1 MLKNIRRRA
10 WSVLERTWQGWC
22 DDDGFLLS
30 AAMAYY
36 AAFSL
41 FPLCL
46 VLIAVLGLV
55 TRFSAA
61 AQDAQQQLLDA
72 VAQGAGPWLAGQ
84 LRELLRGV
92 ETKALL
98 GGPLG
103 LATLAFGAIGVFMQ
117 LETSF
122 ARIWHTPAGPSGWLA
137 AIRAALRGR
146 LTAFLMLL
154 AAGGL
159 LFGVFLANLVLSA
172 VRAYVADLP
181 LGSWVWWSVQTL
193 FSVLTYTVLLGLI
206 YKTFPKAPVRW
217 REAIAGGLLAAF
229 IWAAGQQ
236 VLVHFVIGENYSAYG
251 LVGSFIAIMLWFY
264 YASAVLFLGAEF
276 VRAIGRGSQPD
287 QGSRQSA
294 PAG

>member
-1 MLKNIRRRA
+1 MLKNIRQRAWSILESA
-10 WSVLERTWQGWC
+10 WSVLERTGQGWS

-46 VLIAVLGLV
+46 VLIAILGFV

-61 AQDAQQQLLDA
+61 AQDAQRQLLDA

-84 LRELLRGV
+84 LEELLRGV
-92 ETKALL
+92 ETKAVL

-103 LATLAFGAIGVFMQ
+103 LVTLAFGAIGVFMQ

-122 ARIWHTPAGPSGWLA
+122 ARIWRVPAGPSGWRA
-137 AIRAALRGR
+137 TIRAALRDR
-146 LTAFLMLL
+146 ATAFLMLL
-154 AAGGL
+154 AAGGM

-172 VRAYVADLP
+172 VRTYVADLP
-181 LGSWVWWSVQTL
+181 LGHWVWWGVQTL

-206 YKTFPKAPVRW
+206 YKVFPRAPVRW
-217 REAIAGGLLAAF
+217 REAIAGGSLAAF
-229 IWAAGQQ
+229 IWVAGQQ
-236 VLVHFVIGENYSAYG
+236 ALVHFVIGENYSAYG

-276 VRAIGRGSQPD
+276 VRTISPTQ
-287 QGSRQSA
+287 
-294 PAG
+294 

>member
-1 MLKNIRRRA
+1 MLRASWQRA
-10 WSVLERTWQGWC
+10 WSILERTGRGWS
-22 DDDGFLLS
+22 DDDGLLLS

-46 VLIAVLGLV
+46 VLIAILGFV
-55 TRFSAA
+55 TRFSAR
-61 AQDAQQQLLDA
+61 AQDAQQQLLDM

-84 LRELLRGV
+84 LQQVLQGV
-92 ETKALL
+92 ETEAPL

-103 LATLAFGAIGVFMQ
+103 LAILSFGAIGIFMQ
-117 LETSF
+117 LEASF
-122 ARIWHTPAGPSGWLA
+122 ARIWRTPAGPLGWLA
-137 AIRAALRGR
+137 TIRAALRDR
-146 LTAFLMLL
+146 LVAFLMLL

-181 LGSWVWWSVQTL
+181 LGNWVWWSVQTL
-193 FSVLTYTVLLGLI
+193 FSVLSYSALSGLV
-206 YKTFPKAPVRW
+206 YKTFPKAAVRW
-217 REAIAGGLLAAF
+217 REAMAGGLLAAVT
-229 IWAAGQQ
+229 WVVGQQ

-276 VRAIGRGSQPD
+276 VRALGGGSLPD
-287 QGSRQSA
+287 KGPS
-294 PAG
+294 PT